1 MFSKKATKIDE
12 IFTVDLTL
20 CSKCQ
25 IDGEDFI
32 NFCGLLR
39 EHEHYLELR
48 KKDDVYKWEEL
59 IILVH
64 EKIKYLNSKYLLFI
78 LSLFQSQIEWHC
90 RFIFLVCRN
99 EQRLG

>member
-1 MFSKKATKIDE
+1 M
-12 IFTVDLTL
+12 IFYGTDVRMERLIETL
-20 CSKCQ
+20 
-25 IDGEDFI
+25 E
-32 NFCGLLR
+32 
-39 EHEHYLELR
+39 YVLELR

-78 LSLFQSQIEWHC
+78 LSLFQSQIEWH